1 MPDADV
7 ENSVKG
13 VIEAAYGC
21 AGERCM
27 AASTAVVVGD
37 AAKKVLPS
45 LVEAARS
52 IKVGPTDRQPQPHM
66 GPLITRQHRDRVV
79 QLIEAG
85 TKEGARLAADG
96 RGVKV
101 DDAPNGFFLGA
112 TVLDEVQ
119 AGMTVAREEIFGPVL
134 NVMRFAD
141 LDSALEVANRSP

>member
-21 AGERCM
+21 AGERRM

-85 TKEGARLAADG
+85 AKEGARLPADG
-96 RGVKV
+96 RRLKGG
-101 DDAPNGFFLGA
+101 DG
-112 TVLDEVQ
+112 
-119 AGMTVAREEIFGPVL
+119 
-134 NVMRFAD
+134 
-141 LDSALEVANRSP
+141 ANRGFLR